1 MAARM
6 PDTYRLC
13 LLSVQR
19 WEKGLCLVIVN
30 FPRTL
35 PLELRRRRAASPRR
49 PLSVICT
56 AVEPSTRRRLR
67 YKPNRAAEA
76 KQHAPPPPP
85 PRTLGIPGRRLF
97 APLPPAPPLQS
108 RREVHVWYLC
118 SGELN
123 DQYLLEMYKQLL
135 SPAEREYVDSTLR
148 KHAMLSC
155 ALKRTTLSR
164 YCKIDSR
171 SFEFKYNNF
180 RKPEI
185 LWPSD
190 DIVDLPLHFN
200 ISHTTSLIA
209 CGIAMDANIGIDIE
223 EKKRKTTKSIFSL
236 ARRFF
241 TPSEADYLTDISD
254 SYAQEKEFFKLWT
267 LKEAYVKAL
276 GLGLSGAPLNEF
288 TINLK
293 TSKGIRVSKASKVCN
308 DSNSGRRGAVNWL
321 LALAELNSSHCMAV
335 CMENDSRCPE
345 SSPAAVGLKVWK
357 TIPFVE
363 DTLVSGTEAVKLIA

>member
-1 MAARM
+1 MIW
-6 PDTYRLC
+6 
-13 LLSVQR
+13 QR
-19 WEKGLCLVIVN
+19 FRPSRSSAFLYLYLKMLV
-30 FPRTL
+30 
-35 PLELRRRRAASPRR
+35 PLYSL
-49 PLSVICT
+49 IC
-56 AVEPSTRRRLR
+56 A
-67 YKPNRAAEA
+67 
-76 KQHAPPPPP
+76 
-85 PRTLGIPGRRLF
+85 
-97 APLPPAPPLQS
+97 
-108 RREVHVWYLC
+108 EVHVWYLC
-118 SGELN
+118 PGELN
-123 DQYLLEMYKQLL
+123 DQSQLEMYKQLL
-135 SPAEREYVDSTLR
+135 SPAEKEYADSIKETTLR

-164 YCKIDSR
+164 YCKIDPR
-171 SFEFKYNNF
+171 SFEFMYNNF
-180 RKPEI
+180 HKPEI

-190 DIVDLPLHFN
+190 DIVELPLHFN

-223 EKKRKTTKSIFSL
+223 EKKRKTTKSILSL
-236 ARRFF
+236 ARCFF
-241 TPSEADYLTDISD
+241 TPSEAHYLTEISD

-308 DSNSGRRGAVNWL
+308 DSNSGCDRLSENWL
-321 LALAELNSSHCMAV
+321 FALAKLNSSHYMSV
-335 CMENDSRCPE
+335 CMEDDTRCQGPE
-345 SSPAAVGLKVWK
+345 NSPAPVGLKVWK